1 MSQTVSRTIKV
12 TSIAAILGMS
22 AAFSGCAP
30 IIVGGAAATTAM
42 IATDR
47 RTVGEQV
54 SDKEINLKVDN
65 EMQVKFGP
73 TARINASSYDGVVL
87 LTGDAFSEKIR
98 GEAAALT
105 AAVPQVK
112 SVINRLYVGP
122 VASFSQITSDTW
134 LSSKVKT
141 TLLTTEGIPYG
152 AVVVTVERDDV
163 YLQGLVTQAEADKIA
178 QTVAGVG
185 GVKEVFTLF
194 DIMTPEQARAM
205 QESQTSNNGLPASNP
220 TPTGTA
226 SMGGMSTNTTT
237 PATSSSMGDTPP
249 AGQPVITPVAP
260 PSNPQGR
267 PL

>member
-1 MSQTVSRTIKV
+1 MTHSLSTRAKLLAM
-12 TSIAAILGMS
+12 AALLGAS
-22 AAFSGCAP
+22 GVLAGCAP
-30 IIVGGAAATTAM
+30 VLIGSAAATTALV
-42 IATDR
+42 ATDR
-47 RTVGEQV
+47 RTLGQQV

-65 EMQVKFGP
+65 DLQIKFGS

-98 GEAAALT
+98 GEAAAIT
-105 AAVPQVK
+105 AGVPQVK

-152 AVVVTVERDDV
+152 AILVTVERDDV

-178 QTVAGVG
+178 EVTAGVS
-185 GVKEVFTLF
+185 GVKKVFTLF
-194 DIMTPEQARAM
+194 DIMTPEQAAAFAA
-205 QESQTSNNGLPASNP
+205 SQQRQTGL
-220 TPTGTA
+220 
-226 SMGGMSTNTTT
+226 
-237 PATSSSMGDTPP
+237 
-249 AGQPVITPVAP
+249 P
-260 PSNPQGR
+260 PSNPSPTGGSGAAVGTNVNAPAAGAPTVEPVQAPPTPQAR